1 MEYRPQII
9 ASDLDGLQ
17 VVSAC
22 STGAKVR
29 VADIK
34 FLLSNKV
41 FLLSIERTKIETDQ
55 EDKRINSVLRFNNVL
70 KVKSKNIDQNK
81 KELEI
86 ELMAIDYLKNNSDY
100 EIISMGHRN
109 PQGLYFDKQ
118 NEFILETEHGPN
130 GGDEINLIEIDKIKD
145 DEIQNFG
152 WAIVSDGDHYGGRIE
167 GKTDKK
173 YGVAGDQVFA
183 PQETTTTYI
192 SNLSLIHISEP
203 TRQEARS

>member
-55 EDKRINSVLRFNNVL
+55 EDKRINSILRFDNVL
-70 KVKSKNIDQNK
+70 KVKSKNIDQNNK
-81 KELEI
+81 DLVI
-86 ELMAIDYLKNNSDY
+86 ELMAIDYLKNNNDY
-100 EIISMGHRN
+100 EINLMFENNTHIS
-109 PQGLYFDKQ
+109 LVVEALEILLEDQ
-118 NEFILETEHGPN
+118 NETN
-130 GGDEINLIEIDKIKD
+130 K
-145 DEIQNFG
+145 
-152 WAIVSDGDHYGGRIE
+152 
-167 GKTDKK
+167 
-173 YGVAGDQVFA
+173 
-183 PQETTTTYI
+183 
-192 SNLSLIHISEP
+192 
-203 TRQEARS
+203 